1 MTRQKEIEVGFSFMA
16 IILTVAAA
24 IWLLAQPISA
34 ATQPLPSKPESVTE
48 TAVTDT
54 WYGLYIDQTSYTP
67 GDTINIYASA
77 PTQPQVYRLVRLD
90 ADWTEITRTEAITVG
105 PQQSKIGSFIEFPNF
120 TLSGRTAFTLE
131 GWYFPT
137 QLGGDW
143 AVVAGQMGLFN
154 AAAGIVISPTGELA
168 GYVSDTTP
176 MDLAKLATAPPPTD
190 FQTWL
195 DTWHHLA
202 LTYDGAQVK
211 LYADGILVAQ
221 RAQTGAVAPFNP
233 PFRLGARANAPGD
246 MTGVIDGRIDSWA
259 VWPVALTQTQIEARR
274 QRGLTEADPIPNNLN
289 NVELYVGFEDTY
301 PAVTDASHNGY
312 TATVYNHGSPGVSGI
327 LTDTGHAFRLNH
339 DQIVD
344 AGWQVTAQITI
355 PTDTDSGMY
364 AIQALNDPYTATQTG
379 DRLSVRAF
387 AIRPAAGAQKAPIA
401 VILPTNTWNAYNPWP
416 GSHDT
421 YLAGSGITP
430 RSRFPLTTT
439 IAGGNNSAY
448 RKMGDGVSPAY
459 YHGLHRPSKEMSP
472 IGSIFAPQESI
483 VRAPGSMFLV
493 QWLDAQGY
501 DYDVYSDNDLDA
513 GLILAADYQVMMPNA
528 HHEYWTDGML
538 AALNQF
544 LDDGGSVVA
553 PAGNIFTWRVIY
565 GVDQTLEVRKYLQSP
580 ILGLADMQSGIDGRY
595 AGNLGDAAL
604 CNGDNGYQALGVQIH
619 LTDPCGD
626 QPFCYGRWAARST
639 DHWLWQGSGLTD
651 DARFGNGR
659 PIPGVITPTY
669 ALGHEVDTW
678 VTGMPLPGLAA
689 GEQPVILAE
698 GTDFDLNGTGD
709 GGSLNNLLD
718 PNAPQYTCQDIQ
730 GFVNN
735 PPTGG
740 GRTPA
745 TVNDVAGTILYFP
758 HSGGGNVLVIGAS
771 ATPWA
776 LESDAAL
783 AGLMRRA
790 LNCFAYDLGC
800 GYNVYL
806 PSVISNP

>member
-1 MTRQKEIEVGFSFMA
+1 MTW
-16 IILTVAAA
+16 ILT
-24 IWLLAQPISA
+24 QPIRAATKPFHSAPTSA
-34 ATQPLPSKPESVTE
+34 AVIS
-48 TAVTDT
+48 DT
-54 WYGLYIDQTSYTP
+54 WYGLYVDAASYAP

-77 PTQPQVYRLVRLD
+77 PDQSQVYRLVRLD
-90 ADWTEITRTEAITVG
+90 ADWTEITLTNPITVG
-105 PQQSKIGSFIEFPNF
+105 PQQSKAGSFIEFPAF
-120 TLSGRTAFTLE
+120 TLSGRTSFTLE

-176 MDLAKLATAPPPTD
+176 MDLNKLATAPPPAD
-190 FQTWL
+190 FQSWL

-211 LYADGILVAQ
+211 LYIDGVLAAQ

-233 PFRLGARANAPGD
+233 PFRLGARSNAPGN

-259 VWPVALTQTQIEARR
+259 VWPAALTPAQIETRR
-274 QRGLTEADPIPNNLN
+274 QRGLTEGDPLPNNLN
-289 NVELYVGFEDTY
+289 NVDLYVGFEETY
-301 PAVTDASHNGY
+301 PTVADASHNGY
-312 TATVYNHGSPGVSGI
+312 TATVYNHGNPGVSGI

-344 AGWQVTAQITI
+344 AGWQVTAQIAI
-355 PTDTDSGMY
+355 PTDTESGMY
-364 AIQALNDPYTATQTG
+364 AIQALDAPFTATQTG

-387 AIRPAAGAQKAPIA
+387 AIRPADGAQKAPIA
-401 VILPTNTWNAYNPWP
+401 VILPTNTWNAYNHWP
-416 GSHDT
+416 GSYNT

-439 IAGGNNSAY
+439 LAGGNNSAY
-448 RKMGDGVSPAY
+448 KKMGDGVSPAY
-459 YHGLHRPSKEMSP
+459 YHGLRRPSKEMSP
-472 IGSIFAPQESI
+472 IGSRFDPQGTI
-483 VRAPGSMFLV
+483 VRAPGSMYLT

-501 DYDVYSDNDLDA
+501 AYDVYSDDDFDA
-513 GLILAADYQVMMPNA
+513 GIILASDYRVVMPNA
-528 HHEYWTDGML
+528 HHEYWSDGML
-538 AALNQF
+538 DSLTQF
-544 LDDGGSVVA
+544 LNDGGSVVA
-553 PAGNIFTWRVIY
+553 LAGNIFTWRVIY
-565 GVDQTLEVRKYLQSP
+565 GTDRVVEVRKFLQSP

-595 AGNLGDAAL
+595 AGNLEDAAL
-604 CNGDNGYQALGVQIH
+604 CNGGNGYQALGVQIH
-619 LTDPCGD
+619 LTSPCKD
-626 QPFCYGRWAARST
+626 QPFCYGRWAARNA

-651 DARFGNGR
+651 DARFGDGR

-689 GEQPVILAE
+689 GQQPVILAE
-698 GTDFDLNGTGD
+698 GTDFDLNGTGN
-709 GGSLNNLLD
+709 GGSINNLLGTIGQQ
-718 PNAPQYTCQDIQ
+718 NTCQDIQ
-730 GFVNN
+730 DLVNH

-740 GRTPA
+740 GRTQL

-758 HSGGGNVLVIGAS
+758 HSGGGDVLVIGAS

-783 AGLMRRA
+783 SGLTQRA
-790 LNCFAYDLGC
+790 LNCFAYDQGC

-806 PSVISNP
+806 PTVTAGP